1 LWLLSVNIWITLS
14 RIPVAV
20 LTATKSGM
28 VLSELTAILR
38 CTMPSLALGN
48 SITANAAVGKDH
60 LAILTHQVDAQI
72 QGDVRVDIGESHLQ

>member
-1 LWLLSVNIWITLS
+1 
-14 RIPVAV
+14 
-20 LTATKSGM
+20 
-28 VLSELTAILR
+28 
-38 CTMPSLALGN
+38 MPSLALGN